1 MIIQIP
7 CKFVEKALCN
17 GKRLVF
23 KGVSWYKWSSGMEYT
38 YYFETGSRWNP
49 TSFYVS
55 KGENFSE
62 YIEVDD
68 QLTSVFDFKEK
79 NFPFRG
85 KGYVDGICLINGQ
98 RYACVVSETFYWSH
112 HKVQCDERG
121 FYIQDGNILF
131 QRNWNENQKDGILLK
146 RAKVQETKDESNI
159 S

>member
-1 MIIQIP
+1 M
-7 CKFVEKALCN
+7 
-17 GKRLVF
+17 
-23 KGVSWYKWSSGMEYT
+23 
-38 YYFETGSRWNP
+38 
-49 TSFYVS
+49 
-55 KGENFSE
+55 
-62 YIEVDD
+62 DD

-79 NFPFRG
+79 KFPFRG

-112 HKVQCDERG
+112 HKVKCDERG

-131 QRNWNENQKDGILLK
+131 QCNWNENQKNGILLK